1 MSEVNCVRKALFI
14 LMGLGLLFV
23 VSSSSRCKTA
33 VAQVIEPNW
42 ESLAANYQVP
52 QWFVDGK
59 IGVWFH
65 WGISSAADENRP
77 NDGSH
82 YGRRMY
88 SPPPEDKPDKDL
100 SMNETLTRWHIKR
113 YGPLEE
119 FGYEDLIP
127 LFKAEKW
134 DPNALVQFVKDNGAR
149 FIMPVAC
156 HHDNFDM
163 YDSSHPWNSVK
174 MGPKRDTLAQWKA
187 AARKHGLKFG
197 VSTHLYWSPRFF
209 ANARKY
215 QKPGTP
221 ESVLFNMEYSP
232 RGYATEDKWNE
243 HWYARCWE
251 IIEKY
256 DPDMFNND
264 SPYPKINGGKGLG
277 VKLFTDFVNRDRKEN
292 NGKQTVV
299 LSFKDAKVDRSAFTY
314 NLERGG
320 AGEIK
325 SEPWMWATDLSGGWF
340 YRATAVNRMSI
351 PVMVG
356 NAVDAISKNG
366 VVMLNI
372 ALKGDGTIPEKQS
385 AYLTAFGDFLKIH
398 GEGIYGTRSWK
409 IFGEGPLKVKDGRQ
423 GENKKAFSQQD
434 IRFTTKDRV
443 LYAFVLAPPTEDV
456 VIKSLATGGLL
467 ETEVDNIKLMGSDE
481 EISWNRS
488 EKGLTISLPQS
499 LPETLVIGFSI
510 HGKE

>member
-1 MSEVNCVRKALFI
+1 MNRINKIFLCLLIICLLTSTSPAQEVK
-14 LMGLGLLFV
+14 
-23 VSSSSRCKTA
+23 
-33 VAQVIEPNW
+33 QIEPTW

-52 QWFVDGK
+52 EWFVDGK

-88 SPPPEDKPDKDL
+88 SPPPEDKPDEDL
-100 SMNETLTRWHIKR
+100 NMNETLTRWHIKR
-113 YGPLEE
+113 YGPIEE

-134 DPNALVQFVKDNGAR
+134 DPDALVQFVKDNGAR
-149 FIMPVAC
+149 FIMPVAT

-163 YDSSHPWNSVK
+163 YDSSHPWNSVD
-174 MGPKRDTLAQWKA
+174 MGPKRDTLAEWKA
-187 AARKHGLKFG
+187 AAQKHGLKFG

-215 QKPGTP
+215 QTLGTK
-221 ESVLFNMEYSP
+221 EAILFNMEYDQ
-232 RGYATEDKWNE
+232 RKYATQDKWNE
-243 HWYARCWE
+243 HWFARCWE

-264 SPYPKINGGKGLG
+264 SPYPKIDGGKGLG
-277 VKLFTDFVNRDRKEN
+277 IKLFTDYINRDLKEN

-299 LSFKDAKVDRSAFTY
+299 LSFKDKEADRSAFTY

-325 SEPWMWATDLSGGWF
+325 PEPWMWATDLSGGWF
-340 YRATAVNRMSI
+340 YRKTAVNKMSI

-372 ALKGDGTIPEKQS
+372 ALKGDGTIPEKQA
-385 AYLTAFGDFLKIH
+385 AYLTAFGDFLKLNS
-398 GEGIYGTRSWK
+398 EGIYKTRPWK
-409 IFGEGPLKVKDGRQ
+409 VFGEGPLKVKDGRQ
-423 GENKKAFSQQD
+423 GENKKDFSQQD
-434 IRFTTKDRV
+434 IRFTTKDGV
-443 LYAFVLAPPTEDV
+443 LYAFVLVPPTEDIL
-456 VIKSLATGGLL
+456 IKTLATGGVL
-467 ETEVDNIKLMGSDE
+467 EGDIASVVMMGSDE
-481 EISWNRS
+481 KINWTRAAD
-488 EKGLTISLPQS
+488 GLTIKLPKA
-499 LPETLVIGFSI
+499 LPDALVVGFKI
-510 HGKE
+510 ELEK

>member
-1 MSEVNCVRKALFI
+1 MNRVKRTLLSL
-14 LMGLGLLFV
+14 LSLGLLSFALCGT
-23 VSSSSRCKTA
+23 S
-33 VAQVIEPNW
+33 VAQKQIEPNW
-42 ESLAANYQVP
+42 ESLAENYEVP
-52 QWFVDGK
+52 EWFVDGK

-127 LFKAEKW
+127 LFKGEKW
-134 DPNALVQFVKDNGAR
+134 DPDALVKHVKEQGAR

-174 MGPKRDTLAQWKA
+174 MGPKRDTLAEWKA
-187 AARKHGLKFG
+187 AARKHDLKFG

-215 QKPGTP
+215 NKPGTP
-221 ESVLFNMEYSP
+221 EALLFNMQFDQ
-232 RGYATEDKWNE
+232 RQYATQDSWNE

-264 SPYPKINGGKGLG
+264 SPYPKIKGGKGLG
-277 VKLFTDFVNRDRKEN
+277 IKLFTDFVNRDLKEN
-292 NGKQTVV
+292 DGKQSVV
-299 LSFKDAKVDRSAFTY
+299 LSFKDSKADRSAFTY

-325 SEPWMWATDLSGGWF
+325 PEPWMWATDLSGGWF

-356 NAVDAISKNG
+356 NSVDAISKNG

-372 ALKGDGTIPEKQS
+372 ALKGDGTIPEKQD

-398 GEGIYGTRSWK
+398 GEGIYGSRPWK
-409 IFGEGPLKVKDGRQ
+409 VFGEGPLKIKDARQ
-423 GENKKAFSQQD
+423 GENRKSFSQQD
-434 IRFTTKDRV
+434 IRFTTKDGV
-443 LYAFVLAPPTEDV
+443 LYAFVLTPPTKDI
-456 VIKSLATGGLL
+456 VIKTLANGGSLESQIA
-467 ETEVDNIKLMGSDE
+467 NIKLMGSDE
-481 EISWNRS
+481 EIKWDRS
-488 EKGLTISLPQS
+488 DEALTISLPKK
-499 LPETLVIGFSI
+499 LPETLVVGFSI
-510 HGKE
+510 ELKK

>member
-1 MSEVNCVRKALFI
+1 MIRNIFLLCCVFSFGI
-14 LMGLGLLFV
+14 LAD
-23 VSSSSRCKTA
+23 S
-33 VAQVIEPNW
+33 VAAQEIEPTW
-42 ESLAANYQVP
+42 ESLAEHYEVP

-88 SPPPEDKPDKDL
+88 SPPPDGMADEEMGM
-100 SMNETLTRWHIKR
+100 SETLTKWHIER

-127 LFKAEKW
+127 LFKAESW
-134 DPNALVQFVKDNGAR
+134 DPDAIVQFVKENGAR

-174 MGPKRDTLAQWKA
+174 MGPRRDTLKEWKA

-215 QKPGTP
+215 QTPGTA
-221 ESVLFNMEYSP
+221 EWALFNMDYDP
-232 RGYATEDKWNE
+232 QGYATQDSWNQ
-243 HWYARCWE
+243 HWYDRCWE

-264 SPYPKINGGKGLG
+264 SPYPKIDGGNGLG
-277 VKLFTDFVNRDRKEN
+277 IQLFTNYLNRDRRQN
-292 NGKQTVV
+292 GGKQTVV

-320 AGEIK
+320 AGEVK
-325 SEPWMWATDLSGGWF
+325 PEPWIWATDLSGGWF

-356 NAVDAISKNG
+356 NSVDAISKNG

-372 ALKGDGTIPEKQS
+372 ALKGDGTIPESQ
-385 AYLTAFGDFLKIH
+385 AEYLTAFGDFLKVN
-398 GEGIYGTRSWK
+398 GQGIYGTRPWK
-409 IFGEGPLKVKDGRQ
+409 VFGEGPLKIKDGRQ
-423 GENKKAFSQQD
+423 GENRRDFSQQD
-434 IRFTTKDRV
+434 IRFTTKDAT
-443 LYAFVLAPPTEDV
+443 LYAFVLARPTEDIL
-456 VIKSLATGGLL
+456 IKTLSSNGLL
-467 ETEVDNIKLMGSDE
+467 DQSITGIRMLGSDE
-481 EISWNRS
+481 VIRWERS
-488 EKGLTISLPQS
+488 INGLTIRLPDEMPDSMVVGFALSLD
-499 LPETLVIGFSI
+499 
-510 HGKE
+510 

>member
-1 MSEVNCVRKALFI
+1 MKYRLPPFLLMALCA
-14 LMGLGLLFV
+14 GTLLAGA
-23 VSSSSRCKTA
+23 A
-33 VAQVIEPNW
+33 VAKQVEPTW
-42 ESLAANYQVP
+42 ESLAENYQVP
-52 QWFVDGK
+52 EWFVDGK

-65 WGISSAADENRP
+65 WGISSAADPNRP

-88 SPPPEDKPDKDL
+88 SPPAPGKEPKG
-100 SMNETLTRWHIKR
+100 MNETLTQWHIER

-134 DPNALVQFVKDNGAR
+134 DPEGLVKFVKDNGAC

-163 YDSSHPWNSVK
+163 YDSFHPWNSVK
-174 MGPKRDTLAQWKA
+174 MGPKRDTLKEWKA
-187 AARKHGLKFG
+187 AAAEHGLKFG

-215 QKPGTP
+215 QKEGTP
-221 ESVLFNMEYSP
+221 EWTLFNMDYSQ
-232 RGYATEDKWNE
+232 RGYPTQDSWNE

-251 IIEKY
+251 IIDKY

-264 SPYPKINGGKGLG
+264 SPYPKIGGGKGLG
-277 VKLFTDFVNRDRKEN
+277 IKLFTDFINRDLKEN

-299 LSFKDAKVDRSAFTY
+299 LSFKDEKKWQTVPSAFTY

-340 YRATAVNRMSI
+340 YRATAVNKMSI

-372 ALKGDGTIPEKQS
+372 ALKGEGTIPENQV
-385 AYLTAFGDFLKIH
+385 AYLTAFGDFLKIN
-398 GEGIYGTRSWK
+398 GEGIYGSRPWK
-409 IFGEGPLKVKDGRQ
+409 AFGEGPLKVRDGRQ
-423 GENKKAFSQQD
+423 GENKKAFCQQD
-434 IRFTTKDRV
+434 IRFTQKDGE
-443 LYAFVLAPPTEDV
+443 LYAFVLAPPTEDI
-456 VIKSLATGGLL
+456 VIKTLATGGLL
-467 ETEVDNIKLMGSDE
+467 EQEIASIELMGSNE
-481 EISWNRS
+481 KIQWERS
-488 EKGLTISLPQS
+488 AAGLKIQLPKK
-499 LPETLVIGFSI
+499 LPGKIVNGFRI
-510 HGKE
+510 RFK